1 MGKCWHTEDSEEEN
15 GSGNCKTS
23 GDQITC
29 DVPIGVSSCNSPK
42 QSPRNESKG
51 LPNPISPKPV
61 DPSSH
66 SKISSF
72 FSWKKGKCLQSTE
85 SRLNSSSKTSFASV
99 PPTPRSEGEILQSS
113 NLRSFNF
120 SDLKTATRNFRPEN
134 VLGEGGF
141 GSVFKGWID
150 ENSFTATKPGTG
162 IVIAVKRLNQ
172 EGHQGHREWLAEVN
186 YLGKLYH
193 PNLVKLI
200 GYCAEDGHRF
210 LVYEFMPR
218 GSLENHLFKRRSGF
232 QPLSWNLRM
241 KIALGAAKGLAFLNS
256 AETQVIYRDFQASNI
271 LLDSTYNPKLSD
283 FGFANDD
290 LTGDNSHLST
300 IRVIG
305 TYDCVAPWHQA
316 TEGHL
321 TVSCNIYRF
330 GVVFIEMLSG
340 RKALDKNRPAGE
352 QNLIEWAKRS
362 LSSKHSVLHIID
374 ARIEGQ
380 YTQPGA
386 LKAVNLAMQCLSAN
400 PKCRPTMEEVVASL
414 EGLQDSN
421 GHQSSIPV

>member
-29 DVPIGVSSCNSPK
+29 DVQIRVSPPSRPK
-42 QSPRNESKG
+42 QPPRKESKG
-51 LPNPISPKPV
+51 LPDPISPKQVVPG
-61 DPSSH
+61 SH
-66 SKISSF
+66 SKISGF
-72 FSWKKGKCLQSTE
+72 FSWKKGKRLQSTK
-85 SRLNSSSKTSFASV
+85 SKLNSSSKTTCASI
-99 PPTPRSEGEILQSS
+99 PPTARSEGGILQSS
-113 NLRSFNF
+113 NLRSFSF
-120 SDLKTATRNFRPEN
+120 SDLKTATRNFRPAN
-134 VLGEGGF
+134 VLGEGEF

-150 ENSFTATKPGTG
+150 ENTFTATRPWTG
-162 IVIAVKRLNQ
+162 IVIAVNRLNQ
-172 EGHQGHREWLAEVN
+172 EGLQGHREWLAEVD
-186 YLGKLYH
+186 YFGKLYH

-200 GYCAEDGHRF
+200 GYCAEDEHQL
-210 LVYEFMPR
+210 LVYEFIPR

-271 LLDSTYNPKLSD
+271 LLDSTYNTKLSD
-283 FGFANDD
+283 FGFASNDP
-290 LTGDNSHLST
+290 TGDNSHLST

-316 TEGHL
+316 TGHL

-330 GVVFIEMLSG
+330 GVVFLEMLSG
-340 RKALDKNRPAGE
+340 RKAIDKNRPAGE
-352 QNLIEWAKRS
+352 HNLIEWAKRS

-380 YTQPGA
+380 YTQSGV
-386 LKAVNLAMQCLSAN
+386 LKAVNLAMQCLSVD

-414 EGLQDSN
+414 LGLQDSN
-421 GHQSSIPV
+421 GLPSEIPA